1 MQTNNLHFIHTFT
14 VEQFKSSN
22 LVKELRVKKNPKTGS
37 LFFTYGSKVGAVSS
51 KGIPT
56 EPMISLV
63 NGSINRKPTD
73 EELQHIGNANDEAA
87 NGFFYILHNEGHGA
101 ETLATF

>member
-1 MQTNNLHFIHTFT
+1 MQTNNLYFIHSLT

-22 LVKELRVKKNPKTGS
+22 LVKSLQVKENPKTGS
-37 LFFTYGSKVGAVSS
+37 LFFTYGSKIGAVSS

-56 EPMISLV
+56 EPLISLV
-63 NGSINRKPTD
+63 NGSINREPTD
-73 EELQHIGNANDEAA
+73 EELKHIGIANDEAA
-87 NGFFYILHNEGHGA
+87 NGFFYLLHNEGHGA